1 MGGSAAHSEI
11 LAVDT
16 DGLSIVVGGYI
27 MDSNVCATGTAF
39 VASYSFTAF

>member
-1 MGGSAAHSEI
+1 MGGNAANSEI

-27 MDSNVCATGTAF
+27 MDSNVYTRGTAF
-39 VASYSFTAF
+39 VASYNFNAF

>member
-1 MGGSAAHSEI
+1 MGGDSAHSEI

-27 MDSNVCATGTAF
+27 MDSNVCATGTAL
-39 VASYSFTAF
+39 VASYNFAAF